1 MAIIKAVNSGA
12 SLKRAIDYISRAKS
26 LPFDC
31 MDGINCNAYTAFLEM
46 SATKDMYHANKGTQY
61 VHLVIS
67 LSPEESKDMD
77 PNRFLD
83 ECKKLINGNSV
94 FDGFETVLAVHKD
107 KNHLHCHAVSN
118 SVNFETGKKTRW
130 YRSHLR
136 SLKQDLERQV
146 NEYNQ
151 EIQQHNE
158 LHPNQAK
165 GFLHI
170 PQKGEGQA
178 VKGSTALLKILEK
191 QAAGKDYKSWMVD
204 MAAKISEA
212 KEQATS
218 QNNFIELLSKADIT
232 VKWDNR
238 KTILFTDKE
247 GNKARN
253 SKIDDAFKIGISKE
267 DLEHEFKANVE
278 LAMMADF
285 LKEVQNGTGNKNVGN
300 VATVEADNR
309 TEAAEDLAAFLG
321 KIDADVEN
329 SELSRTSA
337 ELERTARDKEQER
350 LAAERRAA
358 KERRIAE
365 AEQRARAE
373 AAERTRREQEA
384 ARRAGAKPRSKNKDH
399 GLGK

>member
-12 SLKRAIDYISRAKS
+12 SLKRAIDYISRDKS

-46 SATKDMYHANKGTQY
+46 SATKDLYHSNKGTQY
-61 VHLVIS
+61 IHLVIS
-67 LSPEESKDMD
+67 LSPEESKDMESR
-77 PNRFLD
+77 RFLD
-83 ECKKLINGNSV
+83 ECKKLINGNRV
-94 FDGFETVLAVHKD
+94 FDGFESVLAVHQDKD
-107 KNHLHCHAVSN
+107 HLHCHVISN
-118 SVNFETGKKTRW
+118 SVSLETGKKTRW

-136 SLKQDLERQV
+136 TLKKDLEKQV

-158 LHPNQAK
+158 QHPDQAK

-178 VKGSTALLKILEK
+178 IKGSTDLLKILEK
-191 QAAGKDYKSWMVD
+191 QVAGKEYKSWMVD

-218 QNNFIELLSKADIT
+218 QDNFIELLSKADIT

-253 SKIDDAFKIGISKE
+253 SKIDDAFKIGVGKE
-267 DLEHEFKANVE
+267 ELEHEFKANAE

-285 LKEVQNGTGNKNVGN
+285 LKGVQNGTGNENDGDAAAIKTN
-300 VATVEADNR
+300 NR
-309 TEAAEDLAAFLG
+309 TEAAGDLTAFLG
-321 KIDADVEN
+321 KIDADIEGSRV
-329 SELSRTSA
+329 SRTSA
-337 ELERTARDKEQER
+337 EAERRARDKEQER

-358 KERRIAE
+358 EERRIAE
-365 AEQRARAE
+365 AEQKARIA
-373 AAERTRREQEA
+373 AAERARREQEA
-384 ARRAGAKPRSKNKDH
+384 ARIAAEKARRKSRGH
-399 GLGK
+399 GIGD